1 MAACS
6 ISIVVNPGLVVFLY
20 IIVLVEIISWPC
32 GILELLK

>member
-6 ISIVVNPGLVVFLY
+6 ISIVVNPGLVAFLY